1 MGSKVFR
8 ALPAV
13 FLRVFKKGLEF
24 ETPKKS
30 KRLQWT
36 TVLPITDQF
45 LMRPSE
51 RTAQYAHGRPKQRLR
66 GSKSHHSRVPL
77 GVHCSRHHPCW
88 SKLSGHGSSR
98 HHSSR
103 IRGQSNSRHHGDAAR
118 RCLPNASR
126 SHRCRSK
133 SYPGSKHGNS
143 SSPSRFHELAP
154 AVNASQP
161 AIIKI
166 TLTMMR

>member
-1 MGSKVFR
+1 M
-8 ALPAV
+8 
-13 FLRVFKKGLEF
+13 
-24 ETPKKS
+24 
-30 KRLQWT
+30 W
-36 TVLPITDQF
+36 PID
-45 LMRPSE
+45 
-51 RTAQYAHGRPKQRLR
+51 RTAQYIHGRPKQRLR
-66 GSKSHHSRVPL
+66 GSKSHDSRAPLGVHCSKHHSCWSKLSGHGSSRHHPSKLHGPSNARHHVDAARRRLSNADSRVPL

-118 RCLPNASR
+118 RCLSNASR

-143 SSPSRFHELAP
+143 SSPSRFSRL
-154 AVNASQP
+154 Q
-161 AIIKI
+161 
-166 TLTMMR
+166 